1 MSSKIAV
8 IKDEYMYLL
17 KYIYSII
24 FVKLACCINILC
36 DIIIPLLVISDVTSH
51 IHKKQKQYF
60 DFIPNLYVE
69 GAYALK
75 FLLPIYYH
83 SSEMRGLGYVTP
95 VQNVLI

>member
-1 MSSKIAV
+1 MSHQTN
-8 IKDEYMYLL
+8 IKQ
-17 KYIYSII
+17 
-24 FVKLACCINILC
+24 
-36 DIIIPLLVISDVTSH
+36 
-51 IHKKQKQYF
+51 QKQYF

-83 SSEMRGLGYVTP
+83 SSELRGLGYVTP

>member
-1 MSSKIAV
+1 MILLYHCWSYHMSHQTN
-8 IKDEYMYLL
+8 IKQ
-17 KYIYSII
+17 
-24 FVKLACCINILC
+24 
-36 DIIIPLLVISDVTSH
+36 
-51 IHKKQKQYF
+51 QKQYF